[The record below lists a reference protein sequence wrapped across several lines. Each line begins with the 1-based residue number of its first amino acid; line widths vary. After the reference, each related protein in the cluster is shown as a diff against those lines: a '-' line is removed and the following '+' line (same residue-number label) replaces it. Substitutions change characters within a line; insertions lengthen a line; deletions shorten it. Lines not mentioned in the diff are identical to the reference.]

1 MRVKLAAATVVLALM
16 TGEVIAKEATVNITV
31 PKMDCDSC
39 AVVIKRAL
47 TKTAGV
53 QSTTI
58 DTEKRLVKVVYEDSV
73 VSQAQLQ
80 QTIERTGFEVKP
92 PPKAK

>member
-1 MRVKLAAATVVLALM
+1 MKEKLSVAAVALTLM
-16 TGEVIAKEATVNITV
+16 AGAAIGKEATVNITV

-53 QSTTI
+53 KITTI
-58 DTEKRLVKVVYEDSV
+58 DTDK
-73 VSQAQLQ
+73 
-80 QTIERTGFEVKP
+80 RTGSLRC
-92 PPKAK
+92 ARA